1 MITEGLEVG
10 EDIATGL
17 DSTSTGAVSGIG
29 TGMVVLLSGETSA
42 GPTGRAGAQM
52 MVRTFQVDLA
62 KPSVEEFALAV
73 LFSGFV
79 LALSPVAVAGNTDM
93 IDRCPDGKENQR
105 RIRIER
111 INVGDNVV
119 IVPRHSHRIIVLY
132 WTIV

>member
-1 MITEGLEVG
+1 
-10 EDIATGL
+10 
-17 DSTSTGAVSGIG
+17 
-29 TGMVVLLSGETSA
+29 
-42 GPTGRAGAQM
+42 M

-111 INVGDNVV
+111 INVDVV
-119 IVPRHSHRIIVLY
+119 IVPRHSHRIIVTIIEPLHVCFLLH
-132 WTIV
+132 WTVV